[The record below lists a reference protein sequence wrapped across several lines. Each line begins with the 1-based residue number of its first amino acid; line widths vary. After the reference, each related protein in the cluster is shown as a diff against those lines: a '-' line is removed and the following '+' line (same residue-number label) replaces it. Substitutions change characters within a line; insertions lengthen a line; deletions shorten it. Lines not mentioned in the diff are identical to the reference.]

1 METGVRLIGN
11 GQAPVHHY
19 WKDLMTRVQTNEIN
33 PLNMVSHRFR
43 LEDIE
48 KVYEIFD
55 KRDQGVQKIFLQTKH
70 SSKPAKGTPELSAL
84 PVG

>member
-11 GQAPVHHY
+11 GQAPVHRY
-19 WKDLMTRVQTNEIN
+19 WKDLMRLIQRNEID

-48 KVYEIFD
+48 EVYRVFD
-55 KRDQGVQKIFLQTKH
+55 QRDQGVQKIFLQTKH
-70 SSKPAKGTPELSAL
+70 STAPAKGTPELSTFTI
-84 PVG
+84 G

>member
-11 GQAPVHHY
+11 GQAPVHLY
-19 WKDLMTRVQTNEIN
+19 WKDLMSRIQSNEIN

-48 KVYEIFD
+48 KVYELFD
-55 KRDQGVQKIFLQTKH
+55 KRDQGIQKVFLQTKH
-70 SSKPAKGTPELSAL
+70 STKASKGTPELSTL
-84 PVG
+84 SIS